1 MNKILGIFITTLLIT
16 AVLLFGYMIYDIFKN
31 TPGLTEEDGYYTY
44 AVIFYPDM
52 KKSIEGF
59 VDYYRISNNNICT
72 VVIEGNE
79 YIVDSKNVIFTKKE
93 DDFLKKEV
101 VNEKNRNDD

>member
-1 MNKILGIFITTLLIT
+1 MNKILGIFMATLAIT
-16 AVLLFGYMIYDIFKN
+16 AVLLLGYIVYDIFKN
-31 TPGLTEEDGYYTY
+31 TPSLTEEDGYYTY

-59 VDYYRISNNNICT
+59 VDYYHISSNNICT
-72 VVIEGNE
+72 VVIEGKE
-79 YIVDSKNVIFTKKE
+79 YVVDSKNVIFTKKE

-101 VNEKNRNDD
+101 VNEKNRNDN